1 MVHVE
6 ITVPTTPEQVFDVL
20 ADGWLFAAWVV
31 GATHIRDVD
40 EQWPGP
46 GSVLHYS
53 AGVWPFTVNDTTR
66 VVSAEPPHMLEL
78 EAKLSPLGAAWIRL
92 ELVETVPGETQIR
105 MYEHSERGLGTLVPN
120 VLQELLL
127 VPRNMESLSRLADIA
142 VGKARRGSGIGIGAR
157 PGAEA
162 HAEVKLNGHVP
173 QN

>member
-6 ITVPTTPEQVFDVL
+6 INVPTTAEQVFDVL

-40 EQWPGP
+40 DDWPGP
-46 GSVLHYS
+46 GSMLHYS
-53 AGVWPFTVNDTTR
+53 AGVWPFTVNDITQ
-66 VVSAEPPHMLEL
+66 VVSVEPPHMLEL

-92 ELVETVPGETQIR
+92 ELVDTGPGETQIR

-120 VLQELLL
+120 ALQELLL

-142 VGKARRGSGIGIGAR
+142 VGKARRAGHIATGAGTR
-157 PGAEA
+157 AET